1 MNQVVSKLAEQ
12 ASQLTPDERVE
23 LIETIL
29 VHLPEPDPEWAAA
42 WMAEVEG
49 RMDAVERGEAEL
61 VPAEEMLARLKG
73 KYRAR

>member
-12 ASQLTPDERVE
+12 ASQLTADERVE

-42 WMAEVEG
+42 WMAEVES

>member
-29 VHLPEPDPEWAAA
+29 VHLPESDPEWAAA
-42 WMAEVEG
+42 WMAEVEK

-61 VPAEEMLARLKG
+61 IPAEEMLARLKG